1 MVSSLPAF
9 GGKGQGARTCRKE
22 NIVQRAARSQFIDKI
37 GHLYLKRALSLLSSL
52 PLPLFHFLRPA
63 RPWFCMRNERIR
75 LEGPKM
81 AIFSIPNLFRCHTFC
96 LYKKRV
102 RHVTGSPEHPYPT
115 STHIHTHTHI
125 PVHLHTPIR
134 AIDFCS
140 HKLN

>member
-75 LEGPKM
+75 LEGPKNGHFFDSKFVSM
-81 AIFSIPNLFRCHTFC
+81 PYLLPVQKTGPSRNGFTGTPLFNFNT
-96 LYKKRV
+96 
-102 RHVTGSPEHPYPT
+102 
-115 STHIHTHTHI
+115 HTHTYT
-125 PVHLHTPIR
+125 HTGTLTYS
-134 AIDFCS
+134 DS
-140 HKLN
+140 GY